1 MFCCVANAMS
11 SSVEF
16 SSTFSIWSDL
26 WLPPLPGATKTRWI
40 LGDLARRQA
49 SACSR
54 PPPPSTRSFMVSDC
68 ACRYVV
74 AVPRSIQTGR
84 TAGAGD
90 IGRYVMVGLIGL
102 VEYRRGVDLLHVVV
116 AFERIED
123 EIGRAAGRE

>member
-1 MFCCVANAMS
+1 MFCCFANAMS

-16 SSTFSIWSDL
+16 RSTFSIWSDL

-54 PPPPSTRSFMVSDC
+54 PPTPINRGFTVSDC

-84 TAGAGD
+84 QAGAGE
-90 IGRYVMVGLIGL
+90 IGRYVRAGLLGF
-102 VEYRRGVDLLHVVV
+102 VE
-116 AFERIED
+116 
-123 EIGRAAGRE
+123 